1 MSIEVA
7 LRRMME
13 IGITETEAR
22 VYVALLNGASDA
34 KQLCRDAKVPY
45 SKIHTVLKRLEERGL
60 AKEMGGRPT
69 LYEGIRPKEGLERY
83 HKKAA
88 EELAVRVA
96 RAEEAVEA
104 LVQSREAEKPDI
116 WIIKGQEEILRRAYE
131 ALNGAKEGVKLAF
144 PVVPEF
150 ALAALLPILMRLRA
164 DKVSLK
170 LLLSREVS
178 GEVLSRLGEIAEIRL
193 RDRMFGGGL
202 IVDDREAI
210 ILIGSEGAA
219 LSLAIASNHLG
230 LVDLAKAYFDYLWR
244 PNE

>member
-1 MSIEVA
+1 
-7 LRRMME
+7 
-13 IGITETEAR
+13 
-22 VYVALLNGASDA
+22 
-34 KQLCRDAKVPY
+34 
-45 SKIHTVLKRLEERGL
+45 
-60 AKEMGGRPT
+60 
-69 LYEGIRPKEGLERY
+69 
-83 HKKAA
+83 
-88 EELAVRVA
+88 
-96 RAEEAVEA
+96 
-104 LVQSREAEKPDI
+104 
-116 WIIKGQEEILRRAYE
+116 
-131 ALNGAKEGVKLAF
+131 
-144 PVVPEF
+144 
-150 ALAALLPILMRLRA
+150 LMRLRA